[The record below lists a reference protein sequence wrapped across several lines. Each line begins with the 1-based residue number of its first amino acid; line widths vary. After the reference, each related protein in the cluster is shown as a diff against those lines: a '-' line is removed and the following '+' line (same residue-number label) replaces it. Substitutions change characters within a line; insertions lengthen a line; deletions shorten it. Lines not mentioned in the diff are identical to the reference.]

1 MTPSWAP
8 SGGAAAGRDAATTY
22 DADRWPGLVRRIRE
36 ADADA
41 EAELARE
48 FHPRVLTAASIR
60 LHGSDAANDIAQ
72 ESMAA
77 VLQALRAGALREP
90 EKLPGFVLGIARN
103 LINNHCRLE
112 ARSRSVV
119 AAVDE
124 LPERAAAADAEGGAA
139 FDEER
144 RALVRQALARLKPVD
159 RRIVML
165 TLVEGM
171 SPREIAPIVGL
182 AADAVRTRKT
192 RAVRAMTDQIER
204 LTRKRRPNHLRVSGL
219 KR

>member
-8 SGGAAAGRDAATTY
+8 WGGAAAGDDEASNE
-22 DADRWPGLVRRIRE
+22 DADRWPSLVRRIERG
-36 ADADA
+36 DGSA
-41 EAELARE
+41 ETELARE
-48 FHPRVLTAASIR
+48 FRQRVLTAASVR
-60 LHGSDAANDIAQ
+60 LNGSDAAEDIAQ
-72 ESMAA
+72 ETLAA

-112 ARSRSVV
+112 ARRRGVV
-119 AAVDE
+119 ADVDE
-124 LPERAAAADAEGGAA
+124 LPERAAPADAEGGAA

-144 RALVRQALARLKPVD
+144 RALVRQALAHLKSVD

-171 SPREIAPIVGL
+171 SPREIAPVVGL
-182 AADAVRTRKT
+182 EPDLVRTRKT
-192 RAVRAMTDQIER
+192 RAVRAIGRAIEK
-204 LTRKRRPNHLRVSGL
+204 LTRKGRSDHLQVSGL
-219 KR
+219 RR

>member
-8 SGGAAAGRDAATTY
+8 WGGAAAGRDAASTD
-22 DADRWPGLVRRIRE
+22 DADRWPRLVRRIGQG
-36 ADADA
+36 DADA

-48 FHPRVLTAASIR
+48 FHPRVLTAASVR

-103 LINNHCRLE
+103 LINNHRRLE
-112 ARSRSVV
+112 ARGRGVV

-124 LPERAAAADAEGGAA
+124 LPERAAPADAEGGAA

-159 RRIVML
+159 RRIVLL

-182 AADAVRTRKT
+182 EPDVVRTRKT
-192 RAVRAMTDQIER
+192 RAVKAIGDGIEE
-204 LTRKRRPNHLRVSGL
+204 LTRKRRRYHLHVSGL
-219 KR
+219 TR

>member
-8 SGGAAAGRDAATTY
+8 WGGAAAGRDAALND
-22 DADRWPGLVRRIRE
+22 DADRWPSLVRRVGLG
-36 ADADA
+36 DADA

-48 FHPRVLTAASIR
+48 FHPRVLTAASVR

-72 ESMAA
+72 ETMAA
-77 VLQALRAGALREP
+77 VLQALRAGTLREP
-90 EKLPGFVLGIARN
+90 AKLPGFVLGIARN
-103 LINNHCRLE
+103 LINNYCRLE
-112 ARSRSVV
+112 ARGRGVV
-119 AAVDE
+119 EAVDE
-124 LPERAAAADAEGGAA
+124 LPERAAPADVEGGAA

-144 RALVRQALARLKPVD
+144 RALVREALACVKPTD

-182 AADAVRTRKT
+182 APEAVRTRKT
-192 RAVRAMTDQIER
+192 RAVKAIGRTIER
-204 LTRKRRPNHLRVSGL
+204 LTRKRRHDHLQVSGL
-219 KR
+219 TR